1 MSTVVAASAFPDEKV
16 TLIAVMSRGDPS
28 LHVCGNELRRS
39 ALLDSGTE
47 RVVKYDRPVWQIMH
61 ECADAMPD
69 VFRYDDVRGW
79 FVENYPDVNEATIR
93 AHLIGLTEGG
103 RAKHVQFAGRSP
115 VFRRVARGEYSS
127 IPLAERG
134 EDPDTPYPSP
144 SRIKMSGNGHHPTAP
159 ERPAPAEAA
168 DDVDDTHDTDA
179 FETVPTSAGPAT
191 STFDDEP
198 PAPDVILLG
207 SVGDRVNVPA
217 PAKEVYREVSFQ
229 LSRLDAELSGSEWF
243 VLSAEHGLL
252 TPNEW
257 MSPDSRTMAD
267 MDPAYRVVWA
277 SWVVARLQSLVGSL
291 DGLIVRI
298 DAPVAFVGPLFAGLQ
313 DAGAAVSSGG
323 PAVEAS
329 ESDDHEVDEVEV
341 EVAPVHVEPA
351 PPPVHV
357 ADDDTE
363 DDTDDDEEGEDDE
376 AADQAGRVLATVSG
390 IGRRATITQHLGD
403 PRNAVPASDLE
414 SLPQVPGLYGWH
426 VDPIGARV
434 LNRCLRL
441 PVRAGLVFVGEVGGS
456 TWHALVDPVLNL
468 RDHLDRVQLNG
479 RTRASTFRMT
489 LATVL
494 GEHLGMTS
502 IEDPRLTDW
511 MLEHLSITTWG
522 VDDGNGLRELAR
534 VVIDELDPPLN
545 VDHLASTEY
554 RARLQQMRGELA

>member
-1 MSTVVAASAFPDEKV
+1 M
-16 TLIAVMSRGDPS
+16 
-28 LHVCGNELRRS
+28 
-39 ALLDSGTE
+39 
-47 RVVKYDRPVWQIMH
+47 KYDRPVWQIMH

-79 FVENYPDVNEATIR
+79 FAESYPDVNEATIR
-93 AHLIGLTEGG
+93 AHLIGMTEGG
-103 RAKHVQFAGRSP
+103 RAKHVQFAARSP
-115 VFRRVARGEYSS
+115 IFRRVARGEYSP
-127 IPLAERG
+127 IPLPERG
-134 EDPDTPYPSP
+134 EDPDAAYPSP
-144 SRIKMSGNGHHPTAP
+144 SRIKMSGTGHHPVPDAPVPDAPAP
-159 ERPAPAEAA
+159 EAE
-168 DDVDDTHDTDA
+168 VDDAPST
-179 FETVPTSAGPAT
+179 PAGPAA

-198 PAPDVILLG
+198 PTPDVILLG
-207 SVGDRVNVPA
+207 SIGDRVNVPA

-252 TPNEW
+252 APNEW

-291 DGLIVRI
+291 DGLIVRV
-298 DAPVAFVGPLFAGLQ
+298 DAPDAFVGPLFAGLQ
-313 DAGAAVSSGG
+313 DAGAAVSSGS
-323 PAVEAS
+323 PAAAGEVVVDDEIDAEPAAEAQTPDEDLEDVDVEAVV
-329 ESDDHEVDEVEV
+329 DDVVVEQ
-341 EVAPVHVEPA
+341 
-351 PPPVHV
+351 
-357 ADDDTE
+357 DD
-363 DDTDDDEEGEDDE
+363 
-376 AADQAGRVLATVSG
+376 RVLATVSG
-390 IGRRATITQHLGD
+390 IGRRAIITQHLGD
-403 PRNAVPASDLE
+403 PRNAVPAAELGT
-414 SLPQVPGLYGWH
+414 LPQVPGLYGWL

-441 PVRAGLVFVGEVGGS
+441 PVRPGLVFVGEVGGS

-494 GEHLGMTS
+494 GDHLGMTS
-502 IEDPRLTDW
+502 IEDPQLTEW